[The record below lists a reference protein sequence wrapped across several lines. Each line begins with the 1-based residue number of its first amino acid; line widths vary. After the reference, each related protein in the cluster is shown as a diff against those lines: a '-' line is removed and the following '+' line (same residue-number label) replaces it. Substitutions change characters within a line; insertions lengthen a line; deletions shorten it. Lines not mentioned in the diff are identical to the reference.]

1 MQQTRDVTR
10 PQPERKDILALWGGI
25 LFSALFTLLVWV
37 LDFRLEPLRQTFLPD
52 QGASWY
58 FWKLPGPTFW
68 THFSAWFLY
77 LAHQIT
83 IWGLIF
89 YAQTRVKKYTAGLHP
104 VNFWA
109 LGVNAVFVLLHLLQT
124 HLFYDG
130 LAQDV
135 SIYSSQGSVIVLLV
149 LVLVMENKR
158 RGMFFGKKAPLKAT
172 IVDAVRK
179 YHGYFFSWAVVY
191 TFWYHPMETTSGH
204 LLGTFYTLMLMLQG
218 SLFLTRIHVNRYW
231 TLAQELLV
239 VIHGS
244 IVALSNTNGLWPMF
258 AFGFLGV
265 FIVTQM
271 HGLGWS
277 RLTRWIVASLFS
289 GWVIYVYSGRG
300 WGKLNEIMRIPL
312 IDYVLVFVLAGLVW
326 LLVWIG
332 QGIRKLQ
339 KS

>member
-1 MQQTRDVTR
+1 MQQARDVTR
-10 PQPERKDILALWGGI
+10 PKPERKDLMALWGGI
-25 LFSALFTLLVWV
+25 LFSALFTLLVWA

-58 FWKLPGPTFW
+58 FWKLPSPTFW
-68 THFSAWFLY
+68 THFSVWFLY
-77 LAHQIT
+77 LVHQMA
-83 IWGLIF
+83 IWGLIY
-89 YAQTRVKKYTAGLHP
+89 YAQTRVKKYTTGLHP
-104 VNFWA
+104 VNVWA

-149 LVLVMENKR
+149 LVLIMENKR
-158 RGMFFGKKAPLKAT
+158 RGMFFGKKAPIKAT

-231 TLAQELLV
+231 TLVQELLV

-258 AFGFLGV
+258 AFGFLGI
-265 FIVTQM
+265 FIITQM

-277 RLTRWIVASLFS
+277 RLTRWIITGLFS

-300 WGKLNEIMRIPL
+300 WSKLNEIVRIPV

-326 LLVWIG
+326 LLIWIG
-332 QGIRKLQ
+332 KGIRKLQ
-339 KS
+339 RS